1 MWNVFNIFTVLF
13 NYFDTFQHWQWQC
26 GAIALF
32 LSWMDLLLYIRKIPY
47 LGIYVVMFNDVLRT
61 FVKFSIVFLLF
72 ILSFAL
78 TFHTLLQNG
87 VSGRY

>member
-1 MWNVFNIFTVLF
+1 MLK
-13 NYFDTFQHWQWQC
+13 YLFQHWQWQC

-47 LGIYVVMFNDVLRT
+47 LGIYVVMFNDVFRT
-61 FVKFSIVFLLF
+61 FVKFSLVFLLF

-78 TFHTLLQNG
+78 TFHILLQNG
-87 VSGRY
+87 VRYLMSKYS